1 MSEIIHTMLVLLLLV
16 AATFTVTFAVY
27 TVFFI
32 INRKRKQDIA
42 NLKVALA
49 NMKVAKDSAIIKAA
63 ALVSENITLR
73 GLNRTLNA
81 ENEALEI
88 ENRDLMNGKFIVRI
102 KGKRIKAD

>member
-1 MSEIIHTMLVLLLLV
+1 MSELIHTMLVLLLLV
-16 AATFTVTFAVY
+16 AATFTVAFIVY

-49 NMKVAKDSAIIKAA
+49 KMKADKDAAIIKAA